1 MARIYNKIKK
11 KMIVWKKKNNPPSNP
26 IKDERMMNHATNRLK
41 IATVN
46 LETLVFMDEVHF
58 SSAARATNN
67 RVENFII
74 RQLMKLRIKWR
85 CVG

>member
-11 KMIVWKKKNNPPSNP
+11 KMIVWKKKKNKPPSNP
-26 IKDERMMNHATNRLK
+26 LKDEWMMNHATNRLK

-74 RQLMKLRIKWR
+74 RQLMKLRIK
-85 CVG
+85 